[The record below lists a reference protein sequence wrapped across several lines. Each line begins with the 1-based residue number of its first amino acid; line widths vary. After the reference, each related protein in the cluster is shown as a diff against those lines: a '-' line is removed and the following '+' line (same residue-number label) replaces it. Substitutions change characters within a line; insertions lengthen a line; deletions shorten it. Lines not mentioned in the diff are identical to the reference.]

1 MINAS
6 GNSQFAVLQII
17 THYSLPLVHKYER
30 VLKVIVETAYLSDS
44 ELEKRVKS
52 LHKPTLNQFTM
63 SELLVNLFPTSESIP
78 EPIRIKKAIEQRE
91 YLIDGELKIWT
102 GNLNP
107 VLSPVVVKEGI
118 EFKQQIIGSTPLLT
132 TKESLEALDAA
143 VKAYDLG
150 HGVWPT
156 MSVTE
161 RIEHVEK
168 FLAAMRTQRSE
179 VVKLLMWE
187 IGKTQ
192 KDSEKE
198 FDRTCDYIVDTIKAY
213 KDLDRNSAKLIE
225 EQGFMAQI
233 RRVPIGVSLCM
244 GPYNYPLNET
254 FTTLIPALIM
264 GNTVVFKPAKYG
276 VLLIRPLIEAF
287 RDSFPAGVINIIY
300 GRGRETVGALMETG
314 KIDVF
319 AFIGTNKGANELKKL
334 HPKSHRL
341 KAILGLDAKNP
352 AIVLPDADIDNAVSE
367 CILGSLSFNGQRCT
381 ALKIIFV
388 HKSIL
393 DVFLKK
399 FCDEVKKL
407 KPGMPWDSGVSL
419 TPLPEPGKVDFL
431 RELVKDAEQ
440 HGATVVNEDGGQ
452 FSHTFFYPAVLYPVN
467 SKMRIYAEEQFGPIV
482 PIVPFDEDDEA
493 IEYVLNSNYGQQVS
507 IFGMDSKRIAKL
519 MDAFVNQVGR
529 INLNTQSQR
538 GPDTFPFNG
547 RKDSAEGTLSVA
559 DALRVF
565 SIRTIVA
572 TKSTE
577 GNKHII
583 SNIIRNRESA
593 FLSTDYIF

>member
-1 MINAS
+1 MN
-6 GNSQFAVLQII
+6 
-17 THYSLPLVHKYER
+17 
-30 VLKVIVETAYLSDS
+30 
-44 ELEKRVKS
+44 
-52 LHKPTLNQFTM
+52 
-63 SELLVNLFPTSESIP
+63 ELLTSDILANLFPAEESIP
-78 EPIRIKKAIEQRE
+78 DQYRISEEIQQRE
-91 YLIDGELKIWT
+91 YLIDGQMKIWQ

-107 VLSPVVVKEGI
+107 VLSPVFVKENDGY
-118 EFKQQIIGSTPLLT
+118 KQKMIGCTPLLT

-150 HGVWPT
+150 QGLWPT
-156 MSVTE
+156 LSVTE

-168 FLAAMRTQRSE
+168 FLDDMRKKRTE
-179 VVKLLMWE
+179 VVSLLMWE
-187 IGKTQ
+187 IGKTL

-233 RRVPIGVSLCM
+233 RRVPLGVSLCM

-254 FTTLIPALIM
+254 FTTLIPALVM

-276 VLLIRPLIEAF
+276 VLLMRPLLEAF
-287 RDSFPAGVINIIY
+287 KNNFPPGVINIIY
-300 GRGRETVGALMETG
+300 GRGRETVGALMESG

-319 AFIGTNKGANELKKL
+319 AFIGTNKGANDLKRL
-334 HPKSHRL
+334 HPKPHRL
-341 KAILGLDAKNP
+341 KSILGLDAKNP
-352 AIVLPDADIDNAVSE
+352 AIVLPDADIDNAVAE
-367 CILGSLSFNGQRCT
+367 CITGSLSFNGQRCT
-381 ALKIIFV
+381 ALKILLV

-393 DVFLKK
+393 DTFLEK
-399 FCDEVKKL
+399 FNAETKKL
-407 KPGMPWDSGVSL
+407 KPGMPWENGVSL
-419 TPLPEPGKVDFL
+419 TPLPEPGKVEFL
-431 RELVKDAEQ
+431 TELVEDAKK
-440 HGATVVNEDGGQ
+440 HGAKVMNENGGEH
-452 FSHTFFYPAVLYPVN
+452 SNTFFYPAVVCPVN
-467 SKMRIYAEEQFGPIV
+467 ENMRLYYEEQFGPVV
-482 PIVPFDEDDEA
+482 PIVPFEVDDEA
-493 IEYVLNSNYGQQVS
+493 IKYVVNSNFGQQVS
-507 IFGMDSKRIAKL
+507 IFGQDSKRVAHL

-529 INLNTQSQR
+529 INLNAQSQR

-547 RKDSAEGTLSVA
+547 RKDSAEGTLSVS

-572 TKSTE
+572 TRSTDK
-577 GNKHII
+577 NKQII